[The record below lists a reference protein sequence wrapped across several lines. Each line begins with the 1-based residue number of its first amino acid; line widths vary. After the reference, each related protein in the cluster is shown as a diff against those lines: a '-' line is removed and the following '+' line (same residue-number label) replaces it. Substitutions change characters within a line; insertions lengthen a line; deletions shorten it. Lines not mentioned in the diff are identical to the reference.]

1 MAVRA
6 FYRFNEQ
13 DDNGEVIIRDS
24 TGKKIDSLTF
34 NKHSF
39 SKVVGYLKSKYGF
52 RVNPNDLKD
61 EIAEGKKWLDLD
73 NNFFSD

>member
-34 NKHSF
+34 NKKTF
-39 SKVVGYLKSKYGF
+39 SKVVGYLKIKYGF
-52 RVNPNDLKD
+52 QINPADLDNKKD
-61 EIAEGKKWLDLD
+61 IDNNWLNLD
-73 NNFFSD
+73 NNFFP